1 MLRNRLAAGLALLV
15 SVSCGGGGGDEDEPP
30 PNAVTITIES
40 PSTDTYTAGPA
51 DTSVFLSG
59 TASNANLFTSC
70 FIGGQQDPAA
80 IGTTVTWGNA
90 AGGSGTASQSVSCSS
105 ITGTGGQGW
114 LCASNGQSCL
124 VGAHK
129 WTASIP
135 IFPGTNVVTMTAS
148 GPRGVARD
156 SINITR

>member
-1 MLRNRLAAGLALLV
+1 MLRNLLLAGLAVLV
-15 SVSCGGGGGDEDEPP
+15 SMSCGGGGDDEDEPP
-30 PNAVTITIES
+30 PNTGTITIES

-51 DTSVFLSG
+51 DTSVVLSG
-59 TASNANLFTSC
+59 TASNANTFTNC
-70 FIGGQQDPAA
+70 FIGGQQNIAD
-80 IGTTVTWGNA
+80 IGTSVTWTNA

-105 ITGTGGQGW
+105 ITGTGGKGW
-114 LCASNGQSCL
+114 LCADNGGSCT
-124 VGAHK
+124 VGYHN

-156 SINITR
+156 TITITR